1 MTPRA
6 KWLVLLTVVFVST
19 QLLAQDSDKAR
30 VVALENAWNE
40 AEGHKDAKALA
51 VLLAPT
57 FAYTDVDG
65 SFQNKEQFL
74 TSIRSGSPSQ
84 IINDGMK
91 LEFYGDVIV
100 VTGSYREQGT
110 ENGKPFTHRGRF
122 TDTWVEK
129 DGQWLCVASQE
140 TRIAH

>member
-1 MTPRA
+1 MTPRG
-6 KWLVLLTVVFVST
+6 KWLVLLTALFIST

-30 VVALENAWNE
+30 VLALENAWNE
-40 AEGHKDAKALA
+40 AEGHKDAKALS

-65 SFQNKEQFL
+65 SFLNKEQFL
-74 TSIRSGSPSQ
+74 AAIRSGSPSQ
-84 IINDGMK
+84 IVNDGVK
-91 LEFYGDVIV
+91 LESYGNVII
-100 VTGSYREQGT
+100 VTGAYREQGT

-140 TRIAH
+140 TLIGH